1 VSRVQH
7 INDSVEASLIAGY
20 GRAMLTGGSALS
32 GPEVDSVE
40 AIAPAH
46 FRAVLG
52 HFPTGVTVI
61 TAIDDDRPV
70 GMAVGSFFSL
80 SLDPPLVGFCVARS
94 SSSWPAV
101 RHSGRFCANV
111 LAADQQT
118 LCRQFAVSGGDKFA
132 GLSWQPGATG
142 APRLDGVLAW
152 VDCTIVEV
160 YPGGDHEICIGRVAG
175 LAVNAATGRSCSS
188 AVATRSAD
196 PPSGLSR
203 CTIVNKNVDNAC

>member
-1 VSRVQH
+1 MG
-7 INDSVEASLIAGY
+7 SVEAVA
-20 GRAMLTGGSALS
+20 T
-32 GPEVDSVE
+32 
-40 AIAPAH
+40 AH

-52 HFPTGVTVI
+52 HFPTGVSVI

-101 RHSGRFCANV
+101 RRSGRFCANV
-111 LAADQQT
+111 LAADQQP
-118 LCRQFAVSGGDKFA
+118 LCRQFAVSGGDKFD
-132 GLSWQPGATG
+132 GLSWQPGSTG

-152 VDCTIVEV
+152 VDCTIDAV

-175 LAVNAATGRSCSS
+175 LAVERSH
-188 AVATRSAD
+188 
-196 PPSGLSR
+196 PPLLFFRGGHAL
-203 CTIVNKNVDNAC
+203 D